1 MKTKNRWIINVDWDV
16 DMSSGLSLL
25 GIKLNRPRQ
34 LEVCLRQMGNNK
46 PIRLSRVYPHD
57 HQKAVWWCGPH
68 RIMLNTLPC
77 GQNFI
82 CEAYLRRKG
91 LKFSPDRP
99 VTLYVRPVSQ
109 KR

>member
-1 MKTKNRWIINVDWDV
+1 MKTKNRWIINANWNV
-16 DMSSGLSLL
+16 DMSLA
-25 GIKLNRPRQ
+25 LNRLGRQLNFSRQ
-34 LEVCLRQMGNNK
+34 LEICLRQMSHSK
-46 PIRLSRVYPHD
+46 PIRLSRVYLHD

-68 RIMLNTLPC
+68 RIMLNTLSC

-82 CEAYLRRKG
+82 CEPYLRRKG

-99 VTLYVRPVSQ
+99 VTLYVRPVSR

>member
-34 LEVCLRQMGNNK
+34 LEVCLRQMGNSK
-46 PIRLSRVYPHD
+46 AIRLSRVYLPRQ
-57 HQKAVWWCGPH
+57 QKSVWELDPH
-68 RIMLNTLPC
+68 RVMLKTFPREES
-77 GQNFI
+77 FI
-82 CEAYLRRKG
+82 CEAFLRLHG
-91 LKFSPDRP
+91 LRFRPDRP